1 MHGIQH
7 LFRQHAL
14 EKQGSTESWHSA
26 QDSISSK
33 SSLQQTDYPNKSVNL
48 ESIDNSFQGN
58 FSHLLFENQKL
69 NIFTHF

>member
-26 QDSISSK
+26 QDAISSQA
-33 SSLQQTDYPNKSVNL
+33 SLQQTDYRNRTVNL
-48 ESIDNSFQGN
+48 DSNSYSQGKCN
-58 FSHLLFENQKL
+58 FVFLKKSF
-69 NIFTHF
+69 F

>member
-26 QDSISSK
+26 QGATNSQT
-33 SSLQQTDYPNKSVNL
+33 SLQQADYLNKSINL
-48 ESIDNSFQGN
+48 ESIDNSYSPGKEKF
-58 FSHLLFENQKL
+58 FAFK
-69 NIFTHF
+69 IFFFTLC